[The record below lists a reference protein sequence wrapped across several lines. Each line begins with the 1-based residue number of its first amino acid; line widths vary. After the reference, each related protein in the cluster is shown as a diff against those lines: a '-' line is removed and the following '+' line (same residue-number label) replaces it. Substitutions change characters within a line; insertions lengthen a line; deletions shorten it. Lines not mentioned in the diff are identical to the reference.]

1 MKTCGLVVIVGV
13 TVTMLLAGCL
23 SSGSDRS
30 ATNDPTETLPARYKT
45 QDTVEKPDFREAAE
59 TAGFQQAIMEA
70 STLLGAQ
77 PQPLV
82 SLGEQQNI
90 AGGVSFFV
98 PGDKVGIILHKTHL
112 QFLAKGYYLF
122 RYEQNFG
129 LGDRTDRLGLLP
141 TTDKYA
147 VMAVMETNG
156 DNSNIGTSGVIAWM
170 KDLEKDQPFVLT
182 GIGFDYMEGHL
193 TAPVKDAQDLA
204 RRMYEFTPDIVDQ
217 GVGTVDKLADELAKG
232 TLYFWWD

>member
-1 MKTCGLVVIVGV
+1 
-13 TVTMLLAGCL
+13 MLLAGCL
-23 SSGSDRS
+23 SSGSQPV
-30 ATNDPTETLPARYKT
+30 TNDPTETLPAKYKT
-45 QDTVEKPDFREAAE
+45 QETVEQPDFHEAAE

-90 AGGVSFFV
+90 PGGVSFSV

-129 LGDRTDRLGLLP
+129 LGDRTDRMGLLP

-156 DNSNIGTSGVIAWM
+156 DNYNIGTSGVIAWM
-170 KDLEKDQPFVLT
+170 RDLEKDQPFVLT

-217 GVGTVDKLADELAKG
+217 GVGTVDKLAHELAKG